1 MENRVPQQCGGKRA
15 CIPDRVS
22 GSDLRCGRGHLA
34 AVISKS
40 MDTIWSELDRDGSI
54 PVIVNSYYE
63 AEFAQK
69 QLNKCLKEF
78 RLLYKTVRM
87 VRDMRDKSD
96 DCIPR
101 GLLLKFAEYGAKILI
116 ARAKAIERGYNIV
129 DEAGHSVFGS
139 LFLMVRPLCDPEDIS
154 QKCSKLNGIIDAE
167 FSRRNEPNALKKAA
181 DIRKTAAM
189 KWRLLDRAS
198 YGLSQLPDEIRTD
211 VTAGI
216 FVLILRIFG
225 RLARITDPEKEP
237 PRIYF
242 ADGSF
247 RASEKN
253 RNGYDCLREIS
264 ACLS

>member
-1 MENRVPQQCGGKRA
+1 
-15 CIPDRVS
+15 
-22 GSDLRCGRGHLA
+22 
-34 AVISKS
+34 

-54 PVIVNSYYE
+54 LVIVNSYYE

-69 QLNKCLKEF
+69 QLNKCLEEY

-96 DCIPR
+96 DCILR

-116 ARAKAIERGYNIV
+116 APAKAIERGYNIV

-167 FSRRNEPNALKKAA
+167 FSRRNELNALKKAA

-198 YGLSQLPDEIRTD
+198 YGLSQLPDELRTD

-216 FVLILRIFG
+216 FVLILQIFG

-264 ACLS
+264 AYLS